1 MGWVGLGEFFSKEI
15 IITTLVGKTSEKHLC
30 RQRIIIMTLLVGK
43 SRGLLDPAVATAK
56 ATAALA
62 ELDLRSKIARG
73 GKNFPNFF
81 LLLLW
86 FLGFH
91 SNMIPL
97 NYNREALYV
106 TTDHTSGKYLASL
119 IGLDIF
125 N

>member
-1 MGWVGLGEFFSKEI
+1 MHHFWPEEWVG
-15 IITTLVGKTSEKHLC
+15 LVGKTSEKHLC

-81 LLLLW
+81 
-86 FLGFH
+86 F
-91 SNMIPL
+91 
-97 NYNREALYV
+97 V
-106 TTDHTSGKYLASL
+106 TFVVFRLSL
-119 IGLDIF
+119 
-125 N
+125 

>member
-1 MGWVGLGEFFSKEI
+1 MHHFWPEEWVRLGWGRVFSKDI
-15 IITTLVGKTSEKHLC
+15 IITTLVGKTNEKQLC

-81 LLLLW
+81 
-86 FLGFH
+86 F
-91 SNMIPL
+91 
-97 NYNREALYV
+97 V
-106 TTDHTSGKYLASL
+106 TFVVFRLSL
-119 IGLDIF
+119 
-125 N
+125 